1 MSRRIVPYNK
11 KVEKPM
17 FCKIC
22 KDAGES
28 AQVFSGHNIR
38 DLKGKVCCPNVMCR
52 NCGMKGSHFDN
63 ECVRTAGSIRKEVLD
78 HGVERNH
85 ASNFKE
91 ATKKVVMKVSV
102 KPTNAFADLA
112 LDSDSESDPPPANVT
127 MRSKKPKP
135 ISWADWE
142 SDDEDEGDVSFF

>member
-1 MSRRIVPYNK
+1 MSRRISNNK

-28 AQVFSGHNIR
+28 AQVCAGHNIR
-38 DLKGKVCCPNVMCR
+38 DVRGKVCCPNVMCR
-52 NCGMKGSHFDN
+52 KCGMKGSHFDN

-78 HGVERNH
+78 RGAER
-85 ASNFKE
+85 E
-91 ATKKVVMKVSV
+91 AKALSKALSRALDAV

-112 LDSDSESDPPPANVT
+112 LDSDSDEEAPPAKT
-127 MRSKKPKP
+127 RKPAN
-135 ISWADWE
+135 WADWE
-142 SDDEDEGDVSFF
+142 SDDEEEGDVSYF